1 MVKSIRKKIGTARM
15 ISNLYM
21 QKKAWIRIVEAVI
34 AVMILSG
41 FFMVFIQRQVEK
53 PDFASSVREIE
64 KTILREVASDKMMRN
79 AVLENDNGTIIS
91 FVKERMPAGL
101 NFTIAICKPEDT
113 IQNCKGKSSTTLPRE
128 VEIYVEDIIIS
139 ATLTEYKP
147 KKLVLFVWVS

>member
-1 MVKSIRKKIGTARM
+1 M
-15 ISNLYM
+15 INKNFHAD
-21 QKKAWIRIVEAVI
+21 KKAWIRIVEAVI
-34 AVMILSG
+34 AIMILSG

-64 KTILREVASDKMMRN
+64 KTILRETASDKIMRK
-79 AVLENDNGTIIS
+79 AVLENDNDAIIS

-101 NFTIAICKPEDT
+101 NFTIAICEPEDT